1 MNKQVAQQALIVLRW
16 MDRAA
21 LSIALTII
29 CMSFGSH
36 GVIAKDTALPPG
48 TPPSIGGVLD
58 HVGISPTMG
67 HQVPLDLQFVDAT
80 GKRIDLRKCVAG
92 RPTVLQLVYFQCPML
107 CQLSRDGLMG
117 TLATISLKP
126 GQDFSVITLSFDP
139 REGPELSA
147 RAKQLA
153 VKRCGQAAVDAGWH
167 FLTADQAAIATLCEA
182 VGFRY
187 MFDEKTGQFA
197 HAAGVFVL
205 TPEGRVSRF
214 LSGTD
219 YSPRSLRLAL
229 VDAGSGKVGNWA
241 DQAMLLCYMYD
252 PTTGKYGLA
261 IMSMMRLAGAATV
274 ATLAGG
280 ILLMIRRDRTRNTTE
295 QCAMSQAALQS
306 VLD

>member
-1 MNKQVAQQALIVLRW
+1 MNKHVVQSLVMMLAYIGPVSFRISLAIV
-16 MDRAA
+16 
-21 LSIALTII
+21 
-29 CMSFGSH
+29 CMIFGGH
-36 GVIAKDTALPPG
+36 RVIAKDTSLPPG

-58 HVGISPTMG
+58 QVGIAPTMG
-67 HQVPLDLQFVDAT
+67 RQVPLDLQFVDAT
-80 GKRIDLRKCVAG
+80 GHRIDLRKCVAG
-92 RPTVLQLVYFQCPML
+92 RPTILQLVYFQCPML

-126 GQDFSVITLSFDP
+126 GQDFSVITMSFDP
-139 REGPELSA
+139 REGPGLSA

-153 VKRCGQAAVDAGWH
+153 IERCGRSAVDAGWH
-167 FLTADQAAIATLCEA
+167 FLTGDQPAIARLCDA

-187 MFDEKTGQFA
+187 LFDEKTGQFA
-197 HAAGVFVL
+197 HAAGIFVL

-219 YSPRSLRLAL
+219 YSPRALRLAL
-229 VDAGSGKVGNWA
+229 VEAGSGKIGNWA

-274 ATLAGG
+274 ATLGGG
-280 ILLMIRRDRTRNTTE
+280 ILLMVRREHT
-295 QCAMSQAALQS
+295 QK
-306 VLD
+306 LDGAICNEPSWTAING

>member
-1 MNKQVAQQALIVLRW
+1 MNKPGVQLDAKVLTCI
-16 MDRAA
+16 DRAA
-21 LSIALTII
+21 LKIFLTIV
-29 CMSFGSH
+29 CMIFNSD
-36 GVIAKDTALPPG
+36 GVIAKEAALPPR

-67 HQVPLDLQFVDAT
+67 QQVPLHFEFVDAA

-92 RPTVLQLVYFQCPML
+92 RPTILQLVYFQCPML

-117 TLATISLKP
+117 TLATIGLKP

-139 REGPELSA
+139 REGPELSTG
-147 RAKQLA
+147 AKQLA
-153 VKRCGQAAVDAGWH
+153 IERCGQAAVDAGWH
-167 FLTADQAAIATLCEA
+167 FLTGNQAAISALCDA

-205 TPEGRVSRF
+205 TPEGRMSRF
-214 LSGTD
+214 LSGAD

-229 VDAGSGKVGNWA
+229 VEAGSGKIGNWT

-252 PTTGKYGLA
+252 PTTGKYGPA
-261 IMSMMRLAGAATV
+261 IMSLMRVAGAATV
-274 ATLAGG
+274 TMLAGG
-280 ILLMIRRDRTRNTTE
+280 ILVMIRRERTRNTTG
-295 QCAMSQAALQS
+295 QSAMSQARPRTT
-306 VLD
+306 LD